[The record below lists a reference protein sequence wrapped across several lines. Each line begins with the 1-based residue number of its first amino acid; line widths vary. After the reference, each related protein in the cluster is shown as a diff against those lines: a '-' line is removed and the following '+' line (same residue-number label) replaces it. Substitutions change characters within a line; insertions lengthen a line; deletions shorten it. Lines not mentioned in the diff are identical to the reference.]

1 MRIDTIRCCTGSAA
15 SAYLQPS
22 AVRVNGCLL
31 LSVRMEVLRVSTA
44 RTWDYGFCMVIVPLR
59 WASVRARDALGFRL
73 SRTIDASRTEQWME
87 GMRKK
92 RELPLF

>member
-1 MRIDTIRCCTGSAA
+1 M
-15 SAYLQPS
+15 
-22 AVRVNGCLL
+22 
-31 LSVRMEVLRVSTA
+31 LRVSTA

-92 RELPLF
+92 GVALVLGLEGALREWGAVGVGFNLHELAGT